1 MVNRRWTLK
10 RALQWIQ
17 RYRPEAAP
25 NAGYMAALARLE
37 EDLFGEQTVKVCMWH
52 AAAGVVSYGG
62 VKGDMF

>member
-37 EDLFGEQTVKVCMWH
+37 EDLFGEQTVKVCKCGMF
-52 AAAGVVSYGG
+52 VEGG
-62 VKGDMF
+62 R